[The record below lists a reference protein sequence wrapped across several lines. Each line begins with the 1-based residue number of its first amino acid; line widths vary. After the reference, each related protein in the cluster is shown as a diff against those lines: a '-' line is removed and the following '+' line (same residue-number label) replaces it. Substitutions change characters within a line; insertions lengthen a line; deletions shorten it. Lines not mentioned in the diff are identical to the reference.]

1 MMICGI
7 KTSGTMLA
15 AVFGSA
21 TIEET
26 TSPRATP
33 LIAVM
38 NTMPRSIQ
46 NIPRIC
52 ENVIADQDEKNAL
65 HEGKDAERGR
75 FREDIIRQPD
85 IEIAFSLQDSAVAND
100 VVRAIR

>member
-1 MMICGI
+1 MSSYLMSAPPMMICGI

-21 TIEET
+21 TSEEM
-26 TSPRATP
+26 SRPSATP

-38 NTMPRSIQ
+38 NMIPRSIQ

-52 ENVIADQDEKNAL
+52 EDEL
-65 HEGKDAERGR
+65 P
-75 FREDIIRQPD
+75 IRTK
-85 IEIAFSLQDSAVAND
+85 
-100 VVRAIR
+100 RMH